1 MEEENFNQNKLFK
14 LAGRTVRYAPLN
26 WWILVHVITERYDNN
41 VEHGTFA
48 QYSMLHEDEENL
60 RDKRWEIVQEREWRI

>member
-14 LAGRTVRYAPLN
+14 LASRTVRYAPLK
-26 WWILVHVITERYDNN
+26 WLILVHVITERYHNN

>member
-14 LAGRTVRYAPLN
+14 LAGRTVRYAPLK
-26 WWILVHVITERYDNN
+26 WLILVHVITERYDNN

-60 RDKRWEIVQEREWRI
+60 RDKWWEIFQEREWRI